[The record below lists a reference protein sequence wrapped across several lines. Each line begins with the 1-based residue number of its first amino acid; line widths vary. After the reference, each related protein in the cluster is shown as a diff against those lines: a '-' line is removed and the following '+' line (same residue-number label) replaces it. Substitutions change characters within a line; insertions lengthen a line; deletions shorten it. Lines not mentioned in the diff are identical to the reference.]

1 MSKAI
6 EVAARGGLPS
16 LEKARAALVQCRTMA
31 EVGKIKALAM
41 AVASCAAAESTRT
54 EAAGIVLE
62 CKARMGEITAE
73 LPKTPA
79 GRPEKIS
86 SQREPISPR
95 PPSKS
100 EALEAE
106 GVSRKSAAENEKLA
120 SLKADGTLARLIAKG
135 ETTTKAALAVHA
147 LKPAARKRVLRS
159 EAPVADGI
167 RAERRADRVAK
178 LVEIS
183 SGNAA
188 IEDVDR
194 VFPVIYADPP
204 WRYEHAV
211 SESRAIE
218 NQYPTMELDAICALK
233 PPATG
238 DAILFLWATSPKLA
252 EAMRVVADWGFV
264 YRTCMVWDKLVIGMG
279 YYARQRHEL
288 LLIAT
293 RGAPPA
299 PAPGDRPD
307 SVISIKRGEHSTK
320 PTRFYEIIEA
330 MYPELPKIELFA
342 RTPRDGW
349 SRWGNQS

>member
-73 LPKTPA
+73 LPKAPERGKRTPVFPA
-79 GRPEKIS
+79 GTPH
-86 SQREPISPR
+86 
-95 PPSKS
+95 KS
-100 EALEAE
+100 AALASE

-135 ETTTKAALAVHA
+135 ETTTTAALAVHA

-252 EAMRVVADWGFV
+252 EAMRVVTDWGFV